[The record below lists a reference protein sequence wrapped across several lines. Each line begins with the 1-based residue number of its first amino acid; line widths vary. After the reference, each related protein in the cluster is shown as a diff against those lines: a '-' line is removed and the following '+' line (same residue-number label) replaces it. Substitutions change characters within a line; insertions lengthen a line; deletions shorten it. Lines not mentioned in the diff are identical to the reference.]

1 MRPRSLSLIHKNGK
15 GFSYLL
21 AKRKKVAFDGGI
33 AKTNTA
39 YPQTQSLKEL
49 PQTVLM
55 SSSAAIYLVSINI
68 SRMKYSP
75 PQIMKEHIFLSSAN
89 P

>member
-33 AKTNTA
+33 AKTNTV

-55 SSSAAIYLVSINI
+55 SSAAIYFVSINI

-75 PQIMKEHIFLSSAN
+75 LQIMKEHIFLSSAN